1 MSAIT
6 RMRHLSKWIFII
18 VAIVFIG
25 GFLMG
30 ELWQILGRRTGKNM
44 LEKGIVGKVGKKNI
58 TLQEYRNVF
67 EYFMVKYQTEN
78 KINNLTPQDYEN
90 INQQTWQYLTQQ
102 KIWEDIYKKGK
113 IKITDAEI
121 IEIMKANPPQNI
133 RDDPEFKTADGNFD
147 YEKYQNYLFAPEN
160 RLYTQLYARE
170 LADGLPKEK
179 FRLDVLNSY
188 RVTNSEVEEAL
199 KRENT
204 GIKLTY
210 LYFSSRL
217 LKERYTPT
225 ENEIKDYYNKHK
237 DKYLQKE
244 MFRVRYVFFNK
255 AISQRDSIDAQRQI
269 EDAYS
274 LTKTDEFNNL
284 IRDFSDNP
292 NDSVAH
298 WVRLKDLDSIARGAI
313 ISLKNDSITPP
324 FLNLQG
330 WQIIKVDQRKKDSVL
345 IRKIV
350 KSIKITQESE
360 YALRD
365 SVSNFVNQARSTDF
379 DTLCLQYGLMP
390 REMAPMTKERINFP
404 ALFNQNQ
411 LKEFVLSAKPKS
423 VSQPMKA
430 RNGYYVFQL
439 ISAEP
444 KKIQPLEQVKVSIE
458 WEIRRTKEKEIIR
471 EYAKTFS
478 DKIRSRIPLE
488 SIAKLDTLIELRT
501 EEFNSYKDCR
511 NRKGSEFAGTA
522 YALEPNETSDLLF
535 TEIGVF
541 VIRCDEKKPNQ
552 LLTREQYIENRRT
565 EVGNRIFQ
573 NALKQ
578 PEIIDYRDNTFF

>member
-6 RMRHLSKWIFII
+6 KMRHLSKWIFII

-44 LEKGIVGKVGKKNI
+44 LEKGIVGKVGKKHI
-58 TLQEYRNVF
+58 SLQEYRNVF
-67 EYFMVKYQTEN
+67 EYFTVKYQTEK
-78 KINNLTPQDYEN
+78 KIRNLSPQDYEN

-102 KIWEDIYKKGK
+102 KIWDDIYKKGK

-121 IEIMKANPPQNI
+121 IEIMKANPPENI
-133 RDDPEFKTADGNFD
+133 RNDPQFKTADGNFD

-188 RVTNSEVEEAL
+188 RVTNNEVEEAL

-210 LYFSSRL
+210 LYFGSRV
-217 LKERYTPT
+217 LKERYQPT
-225 ENEIKDYYNKHK
+225 DAEIKEYYNKHK
-237 DKYLQKE
+237 KDKYQQKE
-244 MFRVRYVFFNK
+244 MYRVRYVFFYK
-255 AISQRDSIDAQRQI
+255 TISQRDSLDAQRQI
-269 EDAYS
+269 EDAYALS
-274 LTKTDEFNNL
+274 KTDEFNNL

-292 NDSVAH
+292 HDSAAQ
-298 WVRLKDLDSIARGAI
+298 WVNFKDLDSITRSAI
-313 ISLKNDSITPP
+313 SNLKNDSITPP
-324 FLNLQG
+324 FLNFLG
-330 WQIIKVDQRKKDSVL
+330 WQIIKVDQRKKDSLL

-350 KSIKITQESE
+350 KSIKVTQESE
-360 YALRD
+360 DALKD
-365 SVSNFVNQARSTDF
+365 SVNNFVTQARSVDF
-379 DTLCLQYGLMP
+379 DTVCAQYGLMP
-390 REMAPMTKERINFP
+390 REMAPMTKERISFP

-411 LKEFVLSAKPKS
+411 LKAFVLSAKPKS

-444 KKIQPLEQVKVSIE
+444 QKVQTLEQVKVSIE
-458 WEIRRTKEKEIIR
+458 WEIRRNKEKE
-471 EYAKTFS
+471 
-478 DKIRSRIPLE
+478 L
-488 SIAKLDTLIELRT
+488 
-501 EEFNSYKDCR
+501 
-511 NRKGSEFAGTA
+511 
-522 YALEPNETSDLLF
+522 
-535 TEIGVF
+535 
-541 VIRCDEKKPNQ
+541 
-552 LLTREQYIENRRT
+552 
-565 EVGNRIFQ
+565 
-573 NALKQ
+573 
-578 PEIIDYRDNTFF
+578 